1 MADWTQRLDTLE
13 QGGVQLTD
21 PNRDQKQRKK
31 AAPVLVAA
39 LFMALFAAVIV
50 LLAVGAAAGEVPV
63 AVAVIA
69 GAVCLGLI
77 IGLVLAVRARLT
89 EIEGGEEDEA
99 AQY

>member
-1 MADWTQRLDTLE
+1 M
-13 QGGVQLTD
+13 
-21 PNRDQKQRKK
+21 
-31 AAPVLVAA
+31 
-39 LFMALFAAVIV
+39 

-77 IGLVLAVRARLT
+77 LGLVLAVRARLT